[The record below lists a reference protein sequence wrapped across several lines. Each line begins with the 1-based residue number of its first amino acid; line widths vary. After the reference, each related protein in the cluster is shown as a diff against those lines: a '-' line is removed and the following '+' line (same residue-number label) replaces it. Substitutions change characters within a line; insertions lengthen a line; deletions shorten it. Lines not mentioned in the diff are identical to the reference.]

1 MEYISDS
8 VSYLEVLGQ
17 TSQKFLA
24 HLSFMESFSR
34 TVLMENIV
42 GVLGEAY
49 SSNVNIV

>member
-1 MEYISDS
+1 MEYINDS

-24 HLSFMESFSR
+24 HLSFVESFSR
-34 TVLMENIV
+34 TVRTENIV

-49 SSNVNIV
+49 SSNVNIA